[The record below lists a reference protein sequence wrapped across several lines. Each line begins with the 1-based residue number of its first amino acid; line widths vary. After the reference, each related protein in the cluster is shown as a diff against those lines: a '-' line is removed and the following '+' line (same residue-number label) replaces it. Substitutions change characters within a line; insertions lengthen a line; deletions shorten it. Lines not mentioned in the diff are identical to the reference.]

1 MLVKG
6 NLRGFAVYM
15 SVYVII
21 FVSHRQTNKRSVFL
35 LYWCHLFY
43 LTKSLKLLVWDLG
56 SSLLVHF
63 SKSLVCWQESVPSMC
78 SLETSPEVHKQVWDC
93 FPRVWSLRF
102 LPSTFWIP
110 QTPLQGPLSR
120 QLAGAF
126 FVLLCCTLL
135 QLDLH
140 PEPSERRT
148 EGKKMQWRL
157 TPRSQNHSFS
167 ERGRRF
173 FLLGNF
179 VFCEL
184 PLLTTTTSLQHN
196 YMRSWHERTGKERE
210 KEGRDFHIPNCLLN
224 ISHFQRQ
231 GELDLCELLAT
242 SRCPVHSVEAPAQAP
257 GKTGRRQGGKTGKF
271 ITSLVV
277 PQIWGFSIRP
287 GSTYFSEPS
296 QLLGWG
302 SGVVLCSDSRESP
315 L

>member
-63 SKSLVCWQESVPSMC
+63 SKSLACWKESVPSMC

-110 QTPLQGPLSR
+110 QTPLQSPLSR
-120 QLAGAF
+120 KLAGAF

-148 EGKKMQWRL
+148 EGKKCNEGWLHALR
-157 TPRSQNHSFS
+157 TTASVKEEEGFSFLGILS
-167 ERGRRF
+167 SVSSHYWPPPPAYNTITWGLGMREQEKRERKREGISI
-173 FLLGNF
+173 FLI
-179 VFCEL
+179 V
-184 PLLTTTTSLQHN
+184 
-196 YMRSWHERTGKERE
+196 SWT
-210 KEGRDFHIPNCLLN
+210 FP
-224 ISHFQRQ
+224 
-231 GELDLCELLAT
+231 T
-242 SRCPVHSVEAPAQAP
+242 SRDKVSWSSVSCWPLP
-257 GKTGRRQGGKTGKF
+257 GVQSIQLRLQPKHRGKQGGDKGERLAN
-271 ITSLVV
+271 S
-277 PQIWGFSIRP
+277 
-287 GSTYFSEPS
+287 
-296 QLLGWG
+296 
-302 SGVVLCSDSRESP
+302 
-315 L
+315 